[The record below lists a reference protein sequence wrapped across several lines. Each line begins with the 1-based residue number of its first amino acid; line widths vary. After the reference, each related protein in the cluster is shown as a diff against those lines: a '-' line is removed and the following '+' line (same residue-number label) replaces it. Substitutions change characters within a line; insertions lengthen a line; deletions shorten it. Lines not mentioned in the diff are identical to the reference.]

1 MSERVMT
8 YTEAMLAA
16 IVEAMDEDERVALVW
31 GSLGGVS
38 GMKIDFGSLRQRH
51 ADRIVDPPISEAGI
65 VGICTGA
72 AMAGIRPIIPIGTGS
87 FLFRAWDQ
95 LIHEAGGAHYMS
107 NGRVTAP
114 IVVHIRHGMRGGGG
128 VQHSMSP
135 QSMLWNAP
143 GIEIALPCEPADA
156 KGLMRTAIFSD
167 NPTVFIDHQML
178 MRREG
183 PVPEGPHTVPFGK
196 ARIARA
202 GRDVTIVAAS
212 LQVVAAMD
220 AAKALAAEG
229 IEAEVIDL
237 RSLVPLD
244 EDAILNSVGKTGR
257 LVIADECTPRCSVAS
272 EIAATVAEKGF
283 DLLKAPP
290 RRVNRL
296 DSLVASSPVQE
307 DALRPDARRIA
318 AAVKGLMG

>member
-1 MSERVMT
+1 MTETVMT
-8 YTEAMLAA
+8 YTEALLGA
-16 IVEAMDEDERVALVW
+16 IADAMDADESVALVW

-38 GMKIDFGSLRQRH
+38 GVKIDMGAVRKRH

-114 IVVHIRHGMRGGGG
+114 ITVHIRHGMRGGGG

-135 QSMLWNAP
+135 QAMLWNAP
-143 GIEIALPCEPADA
+143 GLEIAMPATPADA
-156 KGLMRTAIFSD
+156 KGLMTTAIFSD
-167 NPTVFIDHQML
+167 NPTVFLDHQML
-178 MRREG
+178 LRREG
-183 PVPEGPHTVPFGK
+183 PVPDGKYAVPFGK
-196 ARIARA
+196 ANVARA
-202 GRDVTIVAAS
+202 GGDVTIVAAS
-212 LQVVAAMD
+212 LQVVAALD
-220 AAKALAAEG
+220 AAEALAADG
-229 IEAEVIDL
+229 IATEVIDL

-257 LVIADECTPRCSVAS
+257 LVVADECAPRCSIAS
-272 EIAATVAEKGF
+272 EIVATVAEKGF
-283 DLLKAPP
+283 DLLRAPP
-290 RRVNRL
+290 ARVTRPNT
-296 DSLVASSPVQE
+296 LVASSPVLE
-307 DALRPDARRIA
+307 DALRPDAGRIA
-318 AAVKGLMG
+318 AAARGLMG